1 MLALDSSAI
10 LAALP
15 GVNGA
20 DCVEDDIEESV
31 ISSVIAAAVIN
42 EPTDDGTIRDEVHAR
57 FQELRLESVPF
68 DENLA
73 IATGCLRS
81 LTSHKGFSL
90 GDRACPALAI
100 REDATAMTAD
110 RHWADLDL
118 GCKIEVIR

>member
-1 MLALDSSAI
+1 MIVLDSSAI
-10 LAALP
+10 LAALL
-15 GVNGA
+15 GENGA
-20 DCVEDDIEESV
+20 DRVEAVIEESV
-31 ISSVIAAAVIN
+31 ISSVNAAEVITKLIDKGI
-42 EPTDDGTIRDEVHAR
+42 PRDEVHAR

-73 IATGCLRS
+73 IATGFLRS

-90 GDRACPALAI
+90 GDRACLALAI